1 MEELFQSLIL
11 RYQIGLEKLM
21 ERSEFVFEI
30 CSFIVLE
37 MQ

>member
-1 MEELFQSLIL
+1 MEELFQSLIS

-30 CSFIVLE
+30 FSLIVLE
-37 MQ
+37 MS

>member
-1 MEELFQSLIL
+1 MEELFQSLIS

-21 ERSEFVFEI
+21 ERSELVFEI

-37 MQ
+37 IQ

>member
-1 MEELFQSLIL
+1 MEELFQSLIS

-21 ERSEFVFEI
+21 ERSELVFEI